1 MDERNSPESDHL
13 AAEDSTGCILA
24 ILLYNIETL
33 FVEEFVSDLS
43 NFVFEFLCM

>member
-13 AAEDSTGCILA
+13 AADSTGCILA

-33 FVEEFVSDLS
+33 FVK
-43 NFVFEFLCM
+43 EFLFQI